1 MGFIHEKM
9 LFVTGRIKE
18 MLIIR
23 GRNLY
28 PYDIEHTCN
37 NYRYASGNNGA
48 SVFTIDVDREPKLAA
63 VVEIQRQPFQGCDHR
78 ELIRDLQEAVMARH
92 DIVFDYLVL
101 VKPGTVPKTT
111 SGKIKRAACRNLISS
126 VRA

>member
-1 MGFIHEKM
+1 VSGASIAQGYWKNAEKTEECFYAQLKQPDGKYYLRTGDMGFIHEKM

-48 SVFTIDVDREPKLAA
+48 SVFTIDVDREPK
-63 VVEIQRQPFQGCDHR
+63 
-78 ELIRDLQEAVMARH
+78 
-92 DIVFDYLVL
+92 
-101 VKPGTVPKTT
+101 T
-111 SGKIKRAACRNLISS
+111 SGGCGNTAPALPGLRSS
-126 VRA
+126 